1 MIIIL
6 YFFQFIFII
15 FALIAFKLE
24 TNLFNTYYT
33 LKPLKYLIKAGG
45 TFTIKLGQFIINKKK
60 LEYQDDKI
68 PKWVLELD
76 DLLYNVIDKNNY
88 TRLQW
93 INDYPELKNYESFT
107 IINSGSIGSVFL
119 IEQNKKKYA
128 LKIQHSSIL
137 NKTQKQIK
145 ILKLLIN
152 NRFIKKYIIFSF
164 DEICNVF
171 LNQFNFDFEG
181 DKQVE
186 FYEIFKERDSGLIV
200 PKIYYKDDK
209 KILMEYI
216 PITFINSNEI
226 SEIHKMKGILKFQ
239 VFLKYMFLEE
249 GLLHLDLH
257 SGNWG
262 INNNNLTIL
271 DFGYSLR
278 IYENNDLE
286 KKKAFQDMWVYL
298 NTRDKNNFITI
309 VLNYF
314 ISETKNIEKKKL
326 IELFFKEMEN
336 INIFDPKNMYSI
348 VLNFCNRHKFI
359 LSNEF
364 YFVGYYINFAT
375 GISIKYLKIEKPF
388 EDQTLEELHNS
399 QLIVSNYEDIIFDQ
413 YPLFSKYKN
422 VNQRILDILYE
433 KKNIK

>member
-1 MIIIL
+1 MIIIV

-15 FALIAFKLE
+15 WALLVFILE
-24 TNLFNTYYT
+24 MSIFNTYYT

-60 LEYQDDKI
+60 LEYPDDKI

-76 DLLYNVIDKNNY
+76 DLLYNVIDKNHY
-88 TRLQW
+88 TRIQW
-93 INDYPELKNYESFT
+93 LNDYPELKNYESFT

-152 NRFIKKYIIFSF
+152 NRFVKPYIIFSF
-164 DEICNVF
+164 DEICNIF
-171 LNQFNFDFEG
+171 LNQFNFDLEG

-186 FYEIFKERDSGLIV
+186 FYEVFKERDSGLVV
-200 PKIYYKDDK
+200 PKIYYKDDR

-216 PITFINSNEI
+216 PITFINSNEL
-226 SEIHKMKGILKFQ
+226 SDVHKMKGMIKFQ

-271 DFGYSLR
+271 DFGYSMK
-278 IYENNDLE
+278 IYDKNDLE

-298 NTRDKNNFITI
+298 NTREGRGFISVIINNFIT
-309 VLNYF
+309 
-314 ISETKNIEKKKL
+314 ETYKIDKKKL
-326 IELFFKEMEN
+326 LELFFEEMED

-348 VLNFCNRHKFI
+348 VLTFCNKHNFK
-359 LSNEF
+359 LSNDF
-364 YFVGYYINFAT
+364 YFIGYYLNFAT
-375 GISIKYLKIEKPF
+375 GISMKYFKIEKMI
-388 EDQTLEELHNS
+388 EDQTIEELYNS
-399 QLIVSNYEDIIFDQ
+399 QLIISKYEEIIFEQ
-413 YPLFSKYKN
+413 YPLFGKYNN
-422 VNQRILDILYE
+422 VNNRILEILNN

>member
-1 MIIIL
+1 MIIIV

-15 FALIAFKLE
+15 WTLLAFKLE
-24 TNLFNTYYT
+24 TSLFNTYYM
-33 LKPLKYLIKAGG
+33 LKPLKYLIKTGG

-60 LEYQDDKI
+60 LEYEDSKI
-68 PKWVLELD
+68 PKWILELD

-88 TRLQW
+88 TKAQW
-93 INDYPELKNYESFT
+93 LNDYPELKNYDNFT

-152 NRFIKKYIIFSF
+152 NRFVKPYIIFSF

-186 FYEIFKERDSGLIV
+186 FYEVFKERDSGLIV
-200 PKIYYKDDK
+200 PKIYYKDDR

-226 SEIHKMKGILKFQ
+226 SEIHKIKGILKFQ

-271 DFGYSLR
+271 DFGYSIR
-278 IYENNDLE
+278 IYDKNDLE
-286 KKKAFQDMWVYL
+286 KKKLFHDMWVYMY
-298 NTRDKNNFITI
+298 TRDKYNFISQVI
-309 VLNYF
+309 NYF
-314 ISETKNIEKKKL
+314 ITETHKNDKKKL
-326 IELFFKEMEN
+326 VELFFEEMKD
-336 INIFDPKNMYSI
+336 INIFHHKNMYSI
-348 VLNFCNRHKFI
+348 ILNFCNNHKFK
-359 LSNEF
+359 LSNQF
-364 YFVGYYINFAT
+364 YFIGYYLNFT
-375 GISIKYLKIEKPF
+375 LGIGMKYFKIEKNF
-388 EDQTLEELHNS
+388 DDQTMEELYNS
-399 QLIVSNYEDIIFDQ
+399 NLIIFKYEDIIFDQ
-413 YPLFSKYKN
+413 FPLFNKYKFIN
-422 VNQRILDILYE
+422 YKILDILK
-433 KKNIK
+433 KKNNK

>member
-15 FALIAFKLE
+15 FALLAFKLE
-24 TNLFNTYYT
+24 TRLFNTYYT
-33 LKPLKYLIKAGG
+33 IRPLKYLIKAGG

-93 INDYPELKNYESFT
+93 INDYPELKNYENFT

-152 NRFIKKYIIFSF
+152 NRFVKPYIIFSF
-164 DEICNVF
+164 DEICNIF

-262 INNNNLTIL
+262 INNNSLTIL
-271 DFGYSLR
+271 DFGYSMR
-278 IYENNDLE
+278 IYDKNDLE
-286 KKKAFQDMWVYL
+286 KKKAFQDMWIYL
-298 NTRDKNNFITI
+298 NTRDERNFISIVINNFIT
-309 VLNYF
+309 
-314 ISETKNIEKKKL
+314 ETHKIDKKRL
-326 IELFFKEMEN
+326 VELFFEEMKDV
-336 INIFDPKNMYSI
+336 NIFDPKNMYSI
-348 VLNFCNRHKFI
+348 ILNFCNSHKFK
-359 LSNEF
+359 LSNDF
-364 YFVGYYINFAT
+364 YFIGYYLNFTT
-375 GISIKYLKIEKPF
+375 GISIKYFKIEKCID
-388 EDQTLEELHNS
+388 DQTIEELYNS
-399 QLIVSNYEDIIFDQ
+399 NLIISKYEEIIFEQ
-413 YPLFSKYKN
+413 YPLFSKYKVIN
-422 VNQRILDILYE
+422 DNILEIFKNNIL
-433 KKNIK
+433 

>member
-15 FALIAFKLE
+15 YALIVFKLE
-24 TNLFNTYYT
+24 ISLFNTHYT
-33 LKPLKYLIKAGG
+33 LKSLKFLIKAGG

-60 LEYQDDKI
+60 LEYADDKI

-76 DLLYNVIDKNNY
+76 DLLYNVIDKNHY
-88 TRLQW
+88 TNAQW
-93 INDYPELKNYESFT
+93 LNDYPELKKYDNFS

-119 IEQNKKKYA
+119 IEQNNQKYA

-152 NRFIKKYIIFSF
+152 NRFVKSYIIFSF
-164 DEICNVF
+164 DEICNIF

-186 FYEIFKERDSGLIV
+186 FYEVFKERDSGLVV
-200 PKIYYKDDK
+200 PKIYYKDDR

-216 PITFINSNEI
+216 PITFINSNKL
-226 SEIHKMKGILKFQ
+226 SEIHKMKGIIKFQ

-262 INNNNLTIL
+262 INNNNLAIL
-271 DFGYSLR
+271 DFGYSMR
-278 IYENNDLE
+278 IYDKNDLE
-286 KKKAFQDMWVYL
+286 KKKVFQDMWVYL
-298 NTRDKNNFITI
+298 NTREGRGFISVIINNFIT
-309 VLNYF
+309 
-314 ISETKNIEKKKL
+314 ETYKIDKKKL
-326 IELFFKEMEN
+326 LELFFEEMKD

-348 VLNFCNRHKFI
+348 VLTFCNRHNFK
-359 LSNEF
+359 LSNDF
-364 YFVGYYINFAT
+364 YFIGYYLNFAS
-375 GISIKYLKIEKPF
+375 GISIKYLKIEKSI
-388 EDQTLEELHNS
+388 EEQTIEELYNS
-399 QLIVSNYEDIIFDQ
+399 QLIISKYEEIIFEQ
-413 YPLFSKYKN
+413 YPLFLKYKN
-422 VNQRILDILYE
+422 INERILEIL
-433 KKNIK
+433 KKKLK

>member
-15 FALIAFKLE
+15 WALLAFKLE
-24 TNLFNTYYT
+24 TSLFNTYYT
-33 LKPLKYLIKAGG
+33 LRPLKYLIKVGG
-45 TFTIKLGQFIINKKK
+45 TFPIKLGQFIINKKK

-93 INDYPELKNYESFT
+93 LNDYPELKNYENFT

-152 NRFIKKYIIFSF
+152 NRFVKPYIIFSF

-186 FYEIFKERDSGLIV
+186 FYEVFKKRDSGLIV
-200 PKIYYKDDK
+200 PKIYYKDDR

-216 PITFINSNEI
+216 PITFINNNKI
-226 SEIHKMKGILKFQ
+226 SETHKMKGILKFQ

-278 IYENNDLE
+278 VYENNDLE

-309 VLNYF
+309 VLNNF
-314 ISETKNIEKKKL
+314 ITGKNKIDIKSL
-326 IELFFKEMEN
+326 LELFIEDMKD

-348 VLNFCNRHKFI
+348 VLKFCNNHNFK
-359 LSNEF
+359 LSNDF
-364 YFVGYYINFAT
+364 YFIGYYLNFAT
-375 GISIKYLKIEKPF
+375 GISTKYLKIEKPF
-388 EDQTLEELHNS
+388 DEQTLEELYNS
-399 QLIVSNYEDIIFDQ
+399 QLIVSKYEEIIFEQ
-413 YPLFSKYKN
+413 YSLFGKYKN
-422 VNQRILDILYE
+422 VNDRILDILNN
-433 KKNIK
+433 KKIKE

>member
-15 FALIAFKLE
+15 FALLAFKLE
-24 TNLFNTYYT
+24 TSLFNTYYT
-33 LKPLKYLIKAGG
+33 IRPLKYLVKAGG

-60 LEYQDDKI
+60 LEYHDDKI

-93 INDYPELKNYESFT
+93 INDYPELKNYENFT

-152 NRFIKKYIIFSF
+152 NRFVKPYIIFSF
-164 DEICNVF
+164 DEICNIF

-186 FYEIFKERDSGLIV
+186 FYEVFKERDSGLLV
-200 PKIYYKDDK
+200 PKIYYKDDR

-262 INNNNLTIL
+262 LNNNNLIIL

-278 IYENNDLE
+278 IYDNNDLE

-309 VLNYF
+309 VLSYF
-314 ISETKNIEKKKL
+314 ITGKNKIDIKSL
-326 IELFFKEMEN
+326 VELFIEDMKD

-348 VLNFCNRHKFI
+348 VLKFCNRHNFK
-359 LSNEF
+359 LSNDF
-364 YFVGYYINFAT
+364 YFIGYYLNFTT
-375 GISIKYLKIEKPF
+375 GISIKYFKIDKTME
-388 EDQTLEELHNS
+388 EQTFEELYNS
-399 QLIVSNYEDIIFDQ
+399 NLIFYKYEEIIFEQ
-413 YPLFSKYKN
+413 YPLFNKYKI
-422 VNQRILDILYE
+422 VNDRILDIIY
-433 KKNIK
+433 KKINNN

>member
-1 MIIIL
+1 MIIIV
-6 YFFQFIFII
+6 YFFQFIFILW
-15 FALIAFKLE
+15 ALLVFILE
-24 TNLFNTYYT
+24 MSIFNTHYT
-33 LKPLKYLIKAGG
+33 LRPLKYLIKVGG

-76 DLLYNVIDKNNY
+76 DLLYNVVDKNHY
-88 TRLQW
+88 TRIQW
-93 INDYPELKNYESFT
+93 LNDYPELKNYENFT

-152 NRFIKKYIIFSF
+152 NRFVKPYIIFSF
-164 DEICNVF
+164 DEICNIF

-186 FYEIFKERDSGLIV
+186 FYEVFKERDSGLIV
-200 PKIYYKDDK
+200 PKIYYKDDR

-216 PITFINSNEI
+216 PITFINSNEL
-226 SEIHKMKGILKFQ
+226 SEVHKMKGIIKFQ
-239 VFLKYMFLEE
+239 VFLKYMLLEE

-271 DFGYSLR
+271 DFGYSMK
-278 IYENNDLE
+278 IYDKNDIE
-286 KKKAFQDMWVYL
+286 KKKALQDLWVYL
-298 NTRDKNNFITI
+298 NTREERGFISVIINNFITDTYKI
-309 VLNYF
+309 D
-314 ISETKNIEKKKL
+314 KKKL
-326 IELFFKEMEN
+326 IELFFEEKN
-336 INIFDPKNMYSI
+336 DLNIFDPKNMYSI
-348 VLNFCNRHKFI
+348 VLTFCNKHHFK
-359 LSNEF
+359 LSNDF
-364 YFVGYYINFAT
+364 YFIGYYLNFAT
-375 GISIKYLKIEKPF
+375 GISTKYLKIEKLI
-388 EDQTLEELHNS
+388 EDQTIEELYNS
-399 QLIVSNYEDIIFDQ
+399 QLIISKYEEIIFEQ
-413 YPLFSKYKN
+413 FPLFGKYN
-422 VNQRILDILYE
+422 NINNRILEIL
-433 KKNIK
+433 KNK

>member
-15 FALIAFKLE
+15 WALLAFILE
-24 TNLFNTYYT
+24 TRIFNTYYT
-33 LKPLKYLIKAGG
+33 LKPLKYLIKSGG

-152 NRFIKKYIIFSF
+152 NRFIKPYIIFSF

-186 FYEIFKERDSGLIV
+186 FYEVFKERDSGLIV
-200 PKIYYKDDK
+200 PKIYYKDDR

-278 IYENNDLE
+278 VYENNDLE

-298 NTRDKNNFITI
+298 NTRDDRNFISIIINNFIT
-309 VLNYF
+309 
-314 ISETKNIEKKKL
+314 ETQNIDKKKL
-326 IELFFKEMEN
+326 LELFFEEMKD

-348 VLNFCNRHKFI
+348 VLTFCNDHNFK
-359 LSNEF
+359 LSNDF
-364 YFVGYYINFAT
+364 YFIGYYLNFAT
-375 GISIKYLKIEKPF
+375 GISIKYFKIEKTI
-388 EDQTLEELHNS
+388 EEQTLEELYNS
-399 QLIVSNYEDIIFDQ
+399 QLIISKYEEIIFEQ
-413 YPLFSKYKN
+413 YPLFGKYNN
-422 VNQRILDILYE
+422 VNKRILEIF
-433 KKNIK
+433 KNKIK

>member
-1 MIIIL
+1 MIIIV
-6 YFFQFIFII
+6 YFFQLIFII

-24 TNLFNTYYT
+24 TNIFNTYYT

-60 LEYQDDKI
+60 LEYPDDKI

-76 DLLYNVIDKNNY
+76 DLLYNVVDKNYY
-88 TRLQW
+88 TRIQW
-93 INDYPELKNYESFT
+93 LNDYPELKNYDNFT
-107 IINSGSIGSVFL
+107 IVNSGSIGSVFL

-152 NRFIKKYIIFSF
+152 NRFVKPYIIFSF

-186 FYEIFKERDSGLIV
+186 FYEVFKERDSGLVV
-200 PKIYYKDDK
+200 PKIYYKDDR

-216 PITFINSNEI
+216 PITFINSNELN
-226 SEIHKMKGILKFQ
+226 EVHKIKGILKFQ

-271 DFGYSLR
+271 DFGYSMR
-278 IYENNDLE
+278 IYDNNEIE

-298 NTRDKNNFITI
+298 NTREDRNFMSI

-314 ISETKNIEKKKL
+314 ITETENIEKKKL
-326 IELFFKEMEN
+326 IELFFEEMKDV
-336 INIFDPKNMYSI
+336 NIFDPKNMYSI
-348 VLNFCNRHKFI
+348 VLTFCNRHKFI

-364 YFVGYYINFAT
+364 YFVGYYINYAT
-375 GISIKYLKIEKPF
+375 GISTKYLKIVKPF
-388 EDQTLEELHNS
+388 EDQTLEELYNS

-413 YPLFSKYKN
+413 YPLFRKYKN
-422 VNQRILDILYE
+422 VSQRIIDVLYE

>member
-15 FALIAFKLE
+15 WALLAFILE
-24 TNLFNTYYT
+24 TSIFNTYYT

-60 LEYQDDKI
+60 LEYPDDKI

-76 DLLYNVIDKNNY
+76 DLLYNVVDKNYY
-88 TRLQW
+88 TRIQW
-93 INDYPELKNYESFT
+93 LNDYPELKNYESFT

-152 NRFIKKYIIFSF
+152 NRFVKPYIIFSF

-186 FYEIFKERDSGLIV
+186 FYEVFKERDSGLVV
-200 PKIYYKDDK
+200 PKIYYKDDR

-216 PITFINSNEI
+216 PITFINSNEL
-226 SEIHKMKGILKFQ
+226 SEIHKMKGIIKFQ

-278 IYENNDLE
+278 VYENNDLE

-298 NTRDKNNFITI
+298 NTRDDRNFISTIINNFIT
-309 VLNYF
+309 
-314 ISETKNIEKKKL
+314 ETQNIDKKKL
-326 IELFFKEMEN
+326 LELFFEEMKD

-348 VLNFCNRHKFI
+348 VLTFCNDHNFK
-359 LSNEF
+359 LSNDF
-364 YFVGYYINFAT
+364 YFIGYY
-375 GISIKYLKIEKPF
+375 L
-388 EDQTLEELHNS
+388 
-399 QLIVSNYEDIIFDQ
+399 
-413 YPLFSKYKN
+413 
-422 VNQRILDILYE
+422 
-433 KKNIK
+433 

>member
-1 MIIIL
+1 MS
-6 YFFQFIFII
+6 
-15 FALIAFKLE
+15 
-24 TNLFNTYYT
+24 TYSDV
-33 LKPLKYLIKAGG
+33 
-45 TFTIKLGQFIINKKK
+45 NKNC
-60 LEYQDDKI
+60 Y
-68 PKWVLELD
+68 
-76 DLLYNVIDKNNY
+76 
-88 TRLQW
+88 
-93 INDYPELKNYESFT
+93 DYPELKNYENFT

-152 NRFIKKYIIFSF
+152 NRFVKPYIIFSF
-164 DEICNVF
+164 DEICNIF

-262 INNNNLTIL
+262 LNKDNLTIL

-278 IYENNDLE
+278 IYDNNDLE
-286 KKKAFQDMWVYL
+286 KKKALQDMWIYL
-298 NTRDKNNFITI
+298 NTRDDKNFISI

-314 ISETKNIEKKKL
+314 ISETENIDKKKL
-326 IELFFKEMEN
+326 VELFFEEMKD

-348 VLNFCNRHKFI
+348 VLKFCNRHNFK

-364 YFVGYYINFAT
+364 YFIGYYLNFTT
-375 GISIKYLKIEKPF
+375 GISIKYFKIDKTIE
-388 EDQTLEELHNS
+388 EQTFEELYNS
-399 QLIVSNYEDIIFDQ
+399 NLIFTKYEEIIFEQ
-413 YPLFSKYKN
+413 YPLFSKYKC
-422 VNQRILDILYE
+422 VNEKILNILYN
-433 KKNIK
+433 KKNNN